1 MSRQTERARSLRV
14 FRRDAEDSGFSL
26 VEVMVAML
34 IFAIVAMTGLSLIV
48 SALSATSR
56 ARTEAVAKNLGQ
68 ERLEAMR
75 NLPYAV
81 SASVSTAVEDLLDIY
96 YTGTTMSAPNT
107 SSSGYVSDTGA
118 RNVAQGDPATGAF
131 FRRILADADIE
142 GFRGFSQ
149 RVTAQFMKDQ
159 STVLPPTTFISSSTS
174 TDGLPPASTIAV
186 TVTTLWE
193 ANGKPQRFTIYSQI
207 AETTNKPP
215 LVTLQARLST
225 LRFSG
230 VLPSAR
236 ELVAEAGV
244 VNLDGSL
251 SNSTSASA
259 VAQGGVAT
267 IANGARIDGAK
278 DSHTAPPELA
288 SRPDVSAGVKTLP
301 DSSFPSA
308 VAQLSTSSVSGM
320 SVGAANG
327 MPRVGT
333 NTLPVSASL
342 RGGGFGSTGLVF
354 SASNAPTTTSRL
366 GLMGDFAQVLDPAC
380 SGSCLAVE
388 GRGQLASTT
397 GATHSATAKLGG
409 NVSGT
414 IAVLPTAT
422 SPDGLLKVTL
432 TSFSM
437 TCDSRAGTAPAAS
450 ASLSYA
456 GTVSYRTYDPTQVP
470 AVYGYSAPIAI
481 SSSSTSDPL
490 ASISLQSAPGGALVG
505 VDTTGLPLYL
515 GDYIQSWS
523 SLTAGAID
531 TAKQLASNGSSVS
544 LSLPGVFTVTSKAL
558 RTEPESTAGLQ
569 VAAASCVAGD
579 IR

>member
-1 MSRQTERARSLRV
+1 MSRQTERARGLGA
-14 FRRDAEDSGFSL
+14 FRNDAEDNGFSL
-26 VEVMVAML
+26 IEVMVAML
-34 IFAIVAMTGLSLIV
+34 IFAIVAVTGLSLIV

-56 ARTEAVAKNLGQ
+56 ARTEGVAKNLGQ

-75 NLPYAV
+75 NLPYTV

-96 YTGTTMSAPNT
+96 YTSTSTPAPNT
-107 SSSGYVSDTGA
+107 ASSGYVSNVGA
-118 RNVAQGDPATGAF
+118 RDVSKGDPATGAF
-131 FRRILADADIE
+131 FRRVLADADID
-142 GFRGFSQ
+142 GFGGFTQ
-149 RVTAQFMKDQ
+149 RVTAQFMQ
-159 STVLPPTTFISSSTS
+159 NETTVLPPTTFVSSSTS

-186 TVTTLWE
+186 NVTTLWE
-193 ANGKPQRFTIYSQI
+193 SGGKPQRFTVYSQI
-207 AETTNKPP
+207 AEATSKPP
-215 LVTLQARLST
+215 LVTLQARLAT

-230 VLPSAR
+230 ILPAVR

-259 VAQGGVAT
+259 VAQGGVAA

-278 DSHTAPPELA
+278 DSHTAPPELTGPR
-288 SRPDVSAGVKTLP
+288 STSGGVRTLP

-308 VAQLSTSSVSGM
+308 VAQLSTSLVSGM
-320 SVGAANG
+320 SVGASNG

-333 NTLPVSASL
+333 DTVPVSASL
-342 RGGGFGSTGLVF
+342 LGGGFGTTGLVF

-366 GLMGDFAQVLDPAC
+366 GLLGDFVQVLDPAC
-380 SGSCLAVE
+380 GGSCVAVQ

-414 IAVLPTAT
+414 IAVLPTTT
-422 SPDGLLKVTL
+422 STEGLLKVRL

-437 TCDSRAGTAPAAS
+437 TCDSRAGTSPAAS
-450 ASLSYA
+450 ASLDYA
-456 GTVSYRTYDPTQVP
+456 GTVSYRTYDPTRVP
-470 AVYGYSAPIAI
+470 AYDYSAPIAI

-490 ASISLQSAPGGALVG
+490 AAISLLSAPGGAVVG
-505 VDTTGLPLYL
+505 VDATGVPLYL

-523 SLTAGAID
+523 SLTAPAID

-558 RTEPESTAGLQ
+558 RTEAESTAGLQ
-569 VAAASCVAGD
+569 IAAASCVAGD